1 MTNEQEYID
10 ALKEIRSIMQRSTRF
25 ISLSGLSGIAAGIY
39 ALAGTYFAYRLLY
52 ENDGSISDGG
62 LMHPGGQV
70 IRPLVF
76 IAASVLILTLATGTW
91 LSYLKAKREGKVFWG
106 QGSMQFLVGV
116 SIPLLAGG
124 IFAIMLMLQGYY
136 GMIVPAFLVFYGLAL
151 VHGGR
156 YTVTD
161 IQWPGYVEIILGLV
175 CAIFPENGLLFWAL
189 GFGLLHIIYG
199 IIMSLKYG
207 L

>member
-10 ALKEIRSIMQRSTRF
+10 ALKEIRSIMHRSTRF
-25 ISLSGLSGIAAGIY
+25 ISLSGLSGVAAGIY
-39 ALAGTYFAYRLLY
+39 ALTGAYFAYRLLY
-52 ENDGSISDGG
+52 ENGGG
-62 LMHPGGQV
+62 LSHPWGQV
-70 IRPLVF
+70 IRQLV
-76 IAASVLILTLATGTW
+76 ILAVSALILTLATGTW
-91 LSYLKAKREGKVFWG
+91 LSYLKAKREGRVFWG
-106 QGSMQFLVGV
+106 QGSMQFLVDI

-124 IFAIMLMLQGYY
+124 IFTIMIMLQGYF
-136 GMIVPAFLVFYGLAL
+136 GMIVPALLVFYGLAL

-161 IQWPGYVEIILGLV
+161 IQWPGYIEIILGLV
-175 CAIFPENGLLFWAL
+175 CAMLPEYGLIFWAM